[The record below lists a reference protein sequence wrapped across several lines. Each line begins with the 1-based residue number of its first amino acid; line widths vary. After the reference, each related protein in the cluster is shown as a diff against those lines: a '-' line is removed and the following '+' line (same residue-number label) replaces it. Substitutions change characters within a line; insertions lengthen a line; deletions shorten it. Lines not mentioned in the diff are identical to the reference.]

1 MRLIPKDPPGRVNR
15 KARAFELEI
24 AKLRADGY
32 TCGAI
37 RKALADIGVAVSL
50 STVQREA
57 ARAASKARS
66 AVLTRETSQAST
78 APAPFPTPTR
88 AHLGLVGDPRTGKE
102 IAAAFVASRI
112 TNPLLRDRSEH
123 EGRGH

>member
-1 MRLIPKDPPGRVNR
+1 MRLTPKDPPGRVNR

-24 AKLRADGY
+24 VRLREEGY
-32 TCGAI
+32 TCRAI

-57 ARAASKARS
+57 ARAVSKARS
-66 AVLTRETSQAST
+66 PVLTRETGQSST
-78 APAPFPTPTR
+78 ALAPFPAPTR
-88 AHLGLVGDPRTGKE
+88 ASLGLVGDPRTGKE
-102 IAAAFVASRI
+102 IAAAFVANRI

-123 EGRGH
+123 EGRSH